1 MAGNIDKVQ
10 LQVEVV
16 RNQLDTLIKD
26 VNNLKSQKLSITVDS
41 TGMDAINKFNASMR
55 TLTQNADGLGGKFT
69 QVWNGIAEGAPV
81 RTIETV
87 NQGIGR
93 TTEIIRTL
101 NEETQSYS
109 EVQTKTTTNYDAIAK
124 AAQKAAEANQKAF
137 SAAQKGMPTLQ
148 KQFADLERQ
157 IGSAVSKYPSG
168 TFDKLSGEVKGARA
182 TLATLDSDL
191 AEGKIG
197 YEAYTSGVDSAKASL
212 KELQS
217 EFPRRRP
224 TQKSS
229 KTPRTCLETALA
241 IS

>member
-87 NQGIGR
+87 NQGIG
-93 TTEIIRTL
+93 
-101 NEETQSYS
+101 
-109 EVQTKTTTNYDAIAK
+109 
-124 AAQKAAEANQKAF
+124 
-137 SAAQKGMPTLQ
+137 
-148 KQFADLERQ
+148 
-157 IGSAVSKYPSG
+157 
-168 TFDKLSGEVKGARA
+168 
-182 TLATLDSDL
+182 
-191 AEGKIG
+191 
-197 YEAYTSGVDSAKASL
+197 
-212 KELQS
+212 
-217 EFPRRRP
+217 
-224 TQKSS
+224 
-229 KTPRTCLETALA
+229 
-241 IS
+241 